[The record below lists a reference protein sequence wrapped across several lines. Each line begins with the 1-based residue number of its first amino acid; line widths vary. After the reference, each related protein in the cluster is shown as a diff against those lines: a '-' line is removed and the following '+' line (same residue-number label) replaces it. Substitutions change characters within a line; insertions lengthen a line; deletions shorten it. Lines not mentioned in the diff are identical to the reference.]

1 MKKAVF
7 ITFEGGE
14 GSGKSTQIELLKKYC
29 QDNALSVI
37 DFREP
42 GSTSISEQIREILLH
57 HDGEIAAETELMLY
71 CSARAQLVS
80 EKLRPA
86 LDSYDV
92 VICDRYIDSTIV
104 YQGHALG
111 LGIEKVK
118 PIVEYACFG
127 IVPDITFF
135 LDIEAEVGLARIP
148 GQKDRIE
155 QRSIEFHNNLRTG
168 YKVLAETT
176 PRITSIYND
185 SIEKTHLAVLSTI
198 NPLLKAGVVDG
209 I

>member
-1 MKKAVF
+1 MKKALF

-29 QDNALSVI
+29 QDNQLSVI

-42 GSTSISEQIREILLH
+42 GSTSISEQVRNILLH
-57 HDGEIAAETELMLY
+57 HDGDIAAETELMLY

-86 LDSYDV
+86 LGKYDV

-111 LGIEKVK
+111 LGIDKVQ

-135 LDIEAEVGLARIP
+135 LDIEAEIGLGRIP

-155 QRSIEFHNNLRTG
+155 LRSIEFHDNLRTG
-168 YKVLAETT
+168 YKVLADTT
-176 PRITSIYND
+176 ERIHTIYND
-185 SIEKTHLAVLSTI
+185 SIEDTHHKVLDAI
-198 NPLLKAGVVDG
+198 KPLLKAGAVNG
-209 I
+209 L